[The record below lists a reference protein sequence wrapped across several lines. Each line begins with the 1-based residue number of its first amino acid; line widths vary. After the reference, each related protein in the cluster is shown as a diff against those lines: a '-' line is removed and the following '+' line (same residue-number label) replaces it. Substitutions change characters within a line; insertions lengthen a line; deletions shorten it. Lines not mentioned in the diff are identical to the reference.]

1 MSVGDIPPGSHSGS
15 VTTPGFEG
23 IESGHRWQLFI
34 VACSGVHEDTD
45 SEKTR
50 EITFT
55 ESSPTKWR
63 CTSMYCSPLVGAA
76 RRSQPH
82 TTLSQAIQVVDLR
95 PTNVYTGIP
104 INPHRLRSPRA
115 PFCPSA
121 RGA

>member
-76 RRSQPH
+76 RRSQPPASH
-82 TTLSQAIQVVDLR
+82 NSITSDSSR
-95 PTNVYTGIP
+95 
-104 INPHRLRSPRA
+104 RSPSHERIYRHTDQ
-115 PFCPSA
+115 PS
-121 RGA
+121 